1 MLTEIRDVFE
11 KMNKDR
17 YVIGYDLSK
26 EYVQMSFCRI
36 DGNNPETF
44 STDESQEQ
52 YNIPMAL
59 CRNRETGQ
67 WVIGEEAICCADE
80 GNGQLITGFLQVAK
94 DGGTMFVDKEE
105 YHAKDLLAL
114 FLKRSL
120 GMLPVMDTPEKIAN
134 ITIALRGADVQM
146 IKMLQSAVGLLKVDA
161 ERISF
166 TGYEE
171 CVFFYM
177 LYQSEELQNHQI
189 LVFDSGDE
197 NLWSYRLERN
207 HFVKPGIAVVE
218 AKEYTDFKVKDPRYL
233 SKAEKDNKL
242 LEIATQI
249 CENRVFAGVF
259 LIGEGFYDD
268 WCNSS
273 LRFLCRNRRVFKGNN
288 LFSKGACL
296 AAREKVNSSGY
307 EKSIRYFGMDRL
319 KCNIGI
325 QTWTNG
331 KENHIP
337 LIEAGIHWY
346 EAEAEAE
353 VILHETDTVGI
364 TVEYINSRQTAVAD
378 FVLEG
383 LPVTPNRMT
392 RIKIDIKMVSENGV
406 VLHATDLGFGEIYPS
421 CGKEWTEEMNLQY

>member
-36 DGNNPETF
+36 EGNNPETF

-80 GNGQLITGFLQVAK
+80 GKGQLITGFLQVAK

>member
-80 GNGQLITGFLQVAK
+80 GNGQLITGFLKVAK

-353 VILHETDTVGI
+353 VILHETNTVGI

>member
-218 AKEYTDFKVKDPRYL
+218 AKEYTDFKVKDSRYL

>member
-353 VILHETDTVGI
+353 VILHETNTVGI